1 MKNKSNV
8 INYLFYVFFA
18 LLIIN
23 PSSIHSLPISDSTN
37 NKSKTL
43 SKPDSL
49 QQKEKKINS
58 DTTNKP
64 NKLDIEKDDKGQIDS
79 GKILFNKSKELI
91 ELKEKEL
98 KNLIESKEK
107 EDGRILMF
115 IFIIYAILFLIILG
129 VLYYILSNKVKKL
142 NDKIEKNRKDY
153 NNFQSLNSSDGS
165 FKSDFQETKR
175 NVSKFESKLKEF
187 EDSLLDL
194 KSNQDKMA
202 TNIKATNDLNLNIQ
216 KGQVAKNIEVDKQIE
231 NSIEDDKGKY
241 YNVEYYVESGIIKF
255 RETDSG
261 TPFYMQQFKNRS
273 ELTLDEKA
281 YATTY
286 SESIEKCFTVRG
298 NKSGNYKNIK
308 PGECEYDS
316 NSQIWKLIKK
326 GEVEGK

>member
-1 MKNKSNV
+1 MGHSNQ
-8 INYLFYVFFA
+8 
-18 LLIIN
+18 
-23 PSSIHSLPISDSTN
+23 IS
-37 NKSKTL
+37 
-43 SKPDSL
+43 
-49 QQKEKKINS
+49 
-58 DTTNKP
+58 
-64 NKLDIEKDDKGQIDS
+64 
-79 GKILFNKSKELI
+79 
-91 ELKEKEL
+91 
-98 KNLIESKEK
+98 
-107 EDGRILMF
+107 
-115 IFIIYAILFLIILG
+115 
-129 VLYYILSNKVKKL
+129 
-142 NDKIEKNRKDY
+142 RKR
-153 NNFQSLNSSDGS
+153 
-165 FKSDFQETKR
+165 KR

-231 NSIEDDKGKY
+231 NSIEEDKGKY

-316 NSQIWKLIKK
+316 NSQIWKLINK